1 MSDRILFVDDDQDQ
15 CETFR
20 ELLSAKGYEVRVTT
34 SPEEA
39 IALAGRE
46 DFDVIL
52 TDLGMPDLSGIGLC
66 TRMLGI
72 RPDVPIIV
80 VTGHGNLEAAVSAI
94 RAGASDFVT
103 KPVDPKLLCLS
114 IERVVRSR
122 RLENEVKRLREAT
135 CEAAPTSGMTGC
147 SAGMKRVEDL
157 ITRLGPSDISV
168 LIQGE
173 TGTGKEL
180 VARAIHAA
188 SDRRKGPFVA
198 INCAAVP
205 ASLLESELF
214 GHARGAFTDA
224 KTAREGLFVRA
235 SGGTLFLDE
244 IGEMPLEMQPKL
256 LRALQ
261 ERTVRPVGSDVD
273 VPFDTRVVAA
283 THRVLEIEIEEK
295 RFREDLYYRINV
307 VRVDVPPLRE
317 RDTDILELAHH
328 FLRRAAE
335 RMHKGEIK
343 ISPQVATLLLA
354 YDWPG
359 NVRELENCVE
369 RASALARLDHLS
381 AEDLPDRI
389 RNYKPDRFVLS
400 VDEPAGILPL
410 EEIDRR
416 YILRALKLLSGN
428 KTRAADLLQID
439 RRTLYRRLERYETQ
453 ATPTKGAANVTNG
466 GNGAN
471 RSPAAAESFPGI
483 D

>member
-1 MSDRILFVDDDQDQ
+1 
-15 CETFR
+15 
-20 ELLSAKGYEVRVTT
+20 
-34 SPEEA
+34 
-39 IALAGRE
+39 
-46 DFDVIL
+46 
-52 TDLGMPDLSGIGLC
+52 
-66 TRMLGI
+66 
-72 RPDVPIIV
+72 
-80 VTGHGNLEAAVSAI
+80 
-94 RAGASDFVT
+94 
-103 KPVDPKLLCLS
+103 
-114 IERVVRSR
+114 
-122 RLENEVKRLREAT
+122 
-135 CEAAPTSGMTGC
+135 
-147 SAGMKRVEDL
+147 
-157 ITRLGPSDISV
+157 
-168 LIQGE
+168 
-173 TGTGKEL
+173 
-180 VARAIHAA
+180 
-188 SDRRKGPFVA
+188 
-198 INCAAVP
+198 
-205 ASLLESELF
+205 LLESELF

>member
-1 MSDRILFVDDDQDQ
+1 MPDRILFVDDDKDQ
-15 CETFR
+15 CEIFG
-20 ELLSAKGYEVRVTT
+20 ELLSAKGYEVRTTT

-46 DFDVIL
+46 DFDAIL

-72 RPDVPIIV
+72 RPDLPIIV

-135 CEAAPTSGMTGC
+135 TEAPQNGGMTGS
-147 SAGMKRVEDL
+147 SAAMKRVQDL
-157 ITRLGPSDISV
+157 IARLGPSDISV
-168 LIQGE
+168 LIHGD

-188 SDRRKGPFVA
+188 SERRKGPFVA

-224 KTAREGLFVRA
+224 KTAREGLFIRA

-283 THRVLEIEIEEK
+283 THRVLETEIEEK

-307 VRVDVPPLRE
+307 VRIDMPPLRE
-317 RDTDILELAHH
+317 RDTDILELADH

-335 RMHKGEIK
+335 RMRKGEIK

-359 NVRELENCVE
+359 NVRELENCIE

-389 RNYKPDRFVLS
+389 RCYKPDRFVLA
-400 VDEPAGILPL
+400 VDEPTGILPL

-416 YILRALKLLSGN
+416 YILRTLKLLSGN

-439 RRTLYRRLERYETQ
+439 RRTLYRRLERYEAQT
-453 ATPTKGAANVTNG
+453 AHTNG
-466 GNGAN
+466 AHPE
-471 RSPAAAESFPGI
+471 PAAPADAFPPI
-483 D
+483 E